1 MPLRFVL
8 VIVLAVLSAATN
20 AETVTDGGVPRYVVL
35 SSIGDALTVITYQ
48 STTGSSMD
56 TNRHESVPMAG
67 APFDRTALKATDAA
81 LRKIDPQTAVVLLTT
96 SLPSLYQ
103 DQEKLFAES
112 RLTVPEDFVNAL
124 KHSGATR
131 AIVLTKYRGEARL
144 EARHRHLGSGKL
156 VGLGFYVDRQHRL
169 TRSDTGEVGVGFLAP
184 FVYLRLS
191 LIDVTTLAILREEIV
206 MATTT
211 FSAARSQ
218 DTSNPWDVLTPAQKV
233 DSLNSMTARELSR
246 AIPVLV
252 GNR

>member
-20 AETVTDGGVPRYVVL
+20 AETVTDEPRYVVL
-35 SSIGDALTVITYQ
+35 SLIGDELTVITYQ

-81 LRKIDPQTAVVLLTT
+81 TT

-112 RLTVPEDFVNAL
+112 RLTVPEHIVNAL

-144 EARHRHLGSGKL
+144 AARHRHLGSGKL
-156 VGLGFYVDRQHRL
+156 VGLGFHVDRQHRL
-169 TRSDTGEVGVGFLAP
+169 TRSDTREVGVGFLAP

-218 DTSNPWDVLTPAQKV
+218 DKSNPWVVLTPAQKV
-233 DSLNSMTARELSR
+233 DSINSMTARELSR